1 MPRGRGVDDDEGGDP
16 QRPLRPDRLQ
26 ARGRREP
33 SQRNAAAQV
42 KSEKIHYFG
51 KEMLH
56 LSLKI

>member
-42 KSEKIHYFG
+42 KS
-51 KEMLH
+51 
-56 LSLKI
+56 